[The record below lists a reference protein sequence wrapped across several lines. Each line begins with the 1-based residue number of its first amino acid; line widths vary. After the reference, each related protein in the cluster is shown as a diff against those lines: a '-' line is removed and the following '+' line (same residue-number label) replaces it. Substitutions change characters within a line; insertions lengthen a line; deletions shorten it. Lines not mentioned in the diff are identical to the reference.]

1 MTAITSTTRAAA
13 TPPPRKNGN
22 DGADQLPEHRQ
33 KTVEAGLATYQ
44 MVLAERDALDTKLRE
59 ATMKIEAL
67 TVQLDA
73 LKGVVNMME
82 STYLTTKLEMENR
95 VNTHMA
101 QRDEAVTRHASLE
114 ATLANIYVII
124 RNTVSE
130 PEPGAT

>member
-1 MTAITSTTRAAA
+1 MTTIVQTT
-13 TPPPRKNGN
+13 PRKTNGPP
-22 DGADQLPEHRQ
+22 AEQAPALPEHRQ

-44 MVLAERDALDTKLRE
+44 QVLAERDDLENKLRQ
-59 ATMKIEAL
+59 ALMKVEAL

-101 QRDEAVTRHASLE
+101 QRDEAVSRTASLE
-114 ATLANIYVII
+114 ATLANIYVML
-124 RNTVSE
+124 RNTINE
-130 PEPGAT
+130 PEAG

>member
-1 MTAITSTTRAAA
+1 MTTIVQTT
-13 TPPPRKNGN
+13 PRKTNGPP
-22 DGADQLPEHRQ
+22 AEQAPALPEHRQ

-44 MVLAERDALDTKLRE
+44 QVLAERDDLENKLRQ
-59 ATMKIEAL
+59 ALMKVEAL

-101 QRDEAVTRHASLE
+101 QRDEAVSRTASLE
-114 ATLANIYVII
+114 ATLANIYVML
-124 RNTVSE
+124 RNTINE
-130 PEPGAT
+130 PDDGAA

>member
-1 MTAITSTTRAAA
+1 MTTIVQTTTRK
-13 TPPPRKNGN
+13 TNGPPAEQAP
-22 DGADQLPEHRQ
+22 ALPEHRQ

-44 MVLAERDALDTKLRE
+44 QVLAERDDLENKLRQ
-59 ATMKIEAL
+59 ALMKVEAL

-101 QRDEAVTRHASLE
+101 QRDEAVSRTASLE
-114 ATLANIYVII
+114 ATLANIYVML
-124 RNTVSE
+124 RNTINE
-130 PEPGAT
+130 PEAG

>member
-1 MTAITSTTRAAA
+1 MTSIVTTK
-13 TPPPRKNGN
+13 PVPRNGN
-22 DGADQLPEHRQ
+22 GPQPEAPTLPEHRQ

-44 MVLAERDALDTKLRE
+44 QVLAERDDLENKLRQ
-59 ATMKIEAL
+59 ALMKVEAL

-101 QRDEAVTRHASLE
+101 QRDEAVSRTASLE
-114 ATLANIYVII
+114 ATLANIYVML
-124 RNTVSE
+124 RNTINE
-130 PEPGAT
+130 PEAG

>member
-1 MTAITSTTRAAA
+1 MTTIASVPSQRKTNG
-13 TPPPRKNGN
+13 TPTEPAPT
-22 DGADQLPEHRQ
+22 LPEHRQ

-44 MVLAERDALDTKLRE
+44 QVLAERDDLENKLRQ
-59 ATMKIEAL
+59 ALMKVEAL

-101 QRDEAVTRHASLE
+101 QRDEAVSRTASLE
-114 ATLANIYVII
+114 ATLANIYVML
-124 RNTVSE
+124 RNTINE
-130 PEPGAT
+130 PEQG